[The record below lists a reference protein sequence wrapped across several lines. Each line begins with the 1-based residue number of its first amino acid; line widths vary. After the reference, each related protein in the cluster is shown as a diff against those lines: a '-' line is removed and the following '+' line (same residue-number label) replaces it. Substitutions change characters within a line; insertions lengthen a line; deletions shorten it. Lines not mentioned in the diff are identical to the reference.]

1 MSSVPFK
8 PMRGRI
14 LVENI
19 MGGEETTASGLI
31 IPASEIP
38 DNKALVIKAG
48 EGAESLEGSTISYR
62 DEAGRGVRILGK
74 DYLLMYE
81 ADIDGIY
88 E

>member
-1 MSSVPFK
+1 MSDVPFK

-19 MGGEETTASGLI
+19 IGGEEKTKSGLI

-38 DNKALVIKAG
+38 DNKALVVKTG
-48 EGAESLEGSTISYR
+48 EGAEELIGQTISYR
-62 DEAGRGVRILGK
+62 DDAGRSVRILGQ